1 MTFAARLNLRG
12 NMAGKASP
20 PKFRTIVED
29 HVCRQQLDHL
39 RRSPRVAAAL
49 RGLIWGIAENPEQ
62 FDLVPQFEPIR
73 IAKTD
78 PFGSRD
84 SAVPQIRLW
93 FRIRDEET
101 VDLLCVEATSVLV

>member
-1 MTFAARLNLRG
+1 
-12 NMAGKASP
+12 MAGKAGP
-20 PKFRTIVED
+20 PKLRTIVED
-29 HVCRQQLDHL
+29 NVCRQQLDRL
-39 RRSPRVAAAL
+39 RGNPRVAAAL

-62 FDLVPQFEPIR
+62 FDLVPEFEPIR

-93 FRIRDEET
+93 FRIRDEDT
-101 VDLLCVEATSVLV
+101 VDLLCIETTSVLL